1 MFNFFKIAKRRNL
14 RNMKNFFTL
23 LQKSLRRKWRKLCT
37 VSMSSFVTVGHV
49 KLISQEA
56 GLLASPL
63 LPPLVVRRQIL
74 SAQKI

>member
-1 MFNFFKIAKRRNL
+1 
-14 RNMKNFFTL
+14 MKKFFTL

-56 GLLASPL
+56 GLLASPSSPSRETTNTL
-63 LPPLVVRRQIL
+63 GPENLTG
-74 SAQKI
+74 

>member
-1 MFNFFKIAKRRNL
+1 
-14 RNMKNFFTL
+14 MKKFFTL

-63 LPPLVVRRQIL
+63 LPPLVVRR
-74 SAQKI
+74 